1 MRTRVSFIIAAAA
14 FLLAACSSCEL
25 EAGTTRSLSIMSYNL
40 MTLFDPVDQGG
51 EYQGFSV
58 AKGEWDESLYRL
70 RIKNLA
76 SAILA
81 AQPGGPDILALQEIE
96 NQRALKDLADAL
108 GGYAQIIKPS
118 DEDAALGCALL
129 SRYPAI
135 MARSHRATPPA
146 GASSSVPRN
155 LLEARLDVDGR
166 PLLVFVAH
174 WKSKLGGAEE
184 TEAERRA
191 AAALLRSLAR
201 ARLDA
206 EPGLAIVA
214 AGDLNENPDE
224 YERIGGAYPTA
235 LRALE
240 AGPGDWL
247 SIGGDAL
254 SVAED
259 AAAFVRFYTPWP
271 SAEGYSYLYGG
282 LEERID
288 HFLLSAGAVR
298 GGSFTLAAFS
308 AEPPPFLV
316 DLEGRPLGWD
326 SRAARGYSDH
336 LPIRLT
342 LSLPP

>member
-1 MRTRVSFIIAAAA
+1 MRVSSVIAAAA
-14 FLLAACSSCEL
+14 ILLAACTSCEL
-25 EAGTTRSLSIMSYNL
+25 EAGSPRSLSVMSYNL

-96 NQRALKDLADAL
+96 NERALRDLADAL
-108 GGYAQIIKPS
+108 GGYAQLIKPT
-118 DEDAALGCALL
+118 DEESTLGCALL
-129 SRYPAI
+129 SRYPAL
-135 MARSHRATPPA
+135 MARSHRAMPA
-146 GASSSVPRN
+146 SSPTSSVPRN
-155 LLEARLDVDGR
+155 LLEARFDVDGR
-166 PLLVFVAH
+166 PLLIFVAH

-206 EPGLAIVA
+206 EPGLAIIA

-254 SVAED
+254 ALAED
-259 AAAFVRFYTPWP
+259 GAAFVRFYTPWP

-288 HFLLSAGAVR
+288 HFLLSAGALQ
-298 GGSFTLAAFS
+298 GGCFALGGFS
-308 AEPPPFLV
+308 AEPPSFLV

-326 SRAARGYSDH
+326 SRTARGYSDH
-336 LPIRLT
+336 LPIRLS
-342 LSLPP
+342 LALPP